1 MQVKDIVREDDGE
14 SQELVLTL
22 VASAEEVD
30 EAADKF
36 FADIAKR
43 DIPGFRKGKAPRE
56 VLEKQVGGH
65 ERAMGGVTEQLV
77 NDLALAAIDDAD
89 VIYIDE
95 PQFNVSETVEVGKP
109 FTFTVSG
116 KVAPI
121 MKLTSCDPVSI
132 EMPPE
137 EATDAEV
144 ADQLAELQDYYHHFE
159 DIDDPDHEAQMG
171 EYVQVELT
179 VDNHG
184 RLISGMNQTQRMIGL
199 GKGSMPPSFDEHLVG
214 AKVDDTLEFDFE
226 ARDDEGNPTLGDGDL
241 HANVVV
247 KGIRRYVV
255 PPVDDELALKVGCA
269 DVEDLRKQMRQAVN
283 MHKRETLP
291 KLMVDRA
298 VDALLERLDGKVP
311 SYYVDFIRQD
321 VGREFMQSLDK
332 QGMNLQQWMLQN
344 KVEGDK
350 MKEEVQAEAERRASI
365 DCAMEALFTELG
377 LEITDE
383 DIDKMFE
390 GAEGDEKGQ
399 KRSDW
404 EGANRMANIR
414 KMCRQRKVTAWLVD
428 TASVTVVD
436 DEGNVIEESAG
447 DTDDAPASPEDA
459 SENTAE

>member
-1 MQVKDIVREDDGE
+1 MQVKDIVREDDGD

-30 EAADKF
+30 AAADKF

-65 ERAMGGVTEQLV
+65 ANAMAGVTEQLV
-77 NDLALAAIDDAD
+77 NDLAMAAIDGAD

-95 PQFNVSETVEVGKP
+95 PKFNVDETVEQGKP
-109 FTFTVSG
+109 FSFTVSG

-121 MKLTSCDPVSI
+121 MKLTSYDPVAI

-137 EATDAEV
+137 EATEAEISE
-144 ADQLAELQDYYHHFE
+144 QLAELQDYYHHFE

-171 EYVQVELT
+171 EYVQVEVT
-179 VDNHG
+179 VSTNGH
-184 RLISGMNQTQRMIGL
+184 LVSGMNQTQRLVGL

-226 ARDDEGNPTLGDGDL
+226 AFDEEGNPTLGDGNL

-255 PPVDDELALKVGCA
+255 PPIDDELALKVGCT
-269 DVEDLRKQMRQAVN
+269 DVEDLRKQMRQAVD

-298 VDALLERLDGKVP
+298 VDAMLERLDGEVP
-311 SYYVDFIRQD
+311 AYYVDFIRED

-350 MKEEVQAEAERRASI
+350 MKEQVQTEAVRRASI
-365 DCAMEALFTELG
+365 DCAMEAMFTELG
-377 LEITDE
+377 MEITDA

-390 GAEGDEKGQ
+390 GADSGEKGQ

-404 EGANRMANIR
+404 EDANRMANIR
-414 KMCRQRKVTAWLVD
+414 KMCRQRKVTSWLVD
-428 TASVTVVD
+428 NAIVTVVD
-436 DEGNVIEESAG
+436 DEGNVIEE
-447 DTDDAPASPEDA
+447 ASDKA
-459 SENTAE
+459 AE

>member
-1 MQVKDIVREDDGE
+1 MQVKDIVREDDGD

-30 EAADKF
+30 AAADKF

-65 ERAMGGVTEQLV
+65 ANAMAGVTEQLV
-77 NDLALAAIDDAD
+77 NDLAMAAIDGAD

-95 PQFNVSETVEVGKP
+95 PKFNVGETVEPGKP
-109 FTFTVSG
+109 FSFTVSG
-116 KVAPI
+116 KVAPV
-121 MKLTSCDPVSI
+121 MKLTSYDPVAI

-137 EATDAEV
+137 EATEAEI
-144 ADQLAELQDYYHHFE
+144 AEQLAELQDYYHHFE

-171 EYVQVELT
+171 EYVQVEVT
-179 VDNHG
+179 VSTNGH
-184 RLISGMNQTQRMIGL
+184 LVSGMNQTQRLVGL

-226 ARDDEGNPTLGDGDL
+226 AFDEEGNPTLGDGNL

-255 PPVDDELALKVGCA
+255 PPIDDELAVKVGCT
-269 DVEDLRKQMRQAVN
+269 DVEDLRKQMRQAVD

-298 VDALLERLDGKVP
+298 VDAMLERLDGEVP
-311 SYYVDFIRQD
+311 AYYVDFIRED

-350 MKEEVQAEAERRASI
+350 MKEQVQTEAVRRASI
-365 DCAMEALFTELG
+365 DCAMEAMFTELG
-377 LEITDE
+377 MEITDA
-383 DIDKMFE
+383 DIDKIFE
-390 GAEGDEKGQ
+390 GADSGEKGQ

-404 EGANRMANIR
+404 EDANRMANIR
-414 KMCRQRKVTAWLVD
+414 KMCRQRKVTSWLVD
-428 TASVTVVD
+428 NAVVTVVD
-436 DEGNVIEESAG
+436 DEGNVIEEAS
-447 DTDDAPASPEDA
+447 DTA
-459 SENTAE
+459 AE

>member
-1 MQVKDIVREDDGE
+1 MQVKDIVREDDGD

-30 EAADKF
+30 AAADKF

-65 ERAMGGVTEQLV
+65 ANAMAGVTEQLV
-77 NDLALAAIDDAD
+77 NDLAMAAIDGAD

-95 PQFNVSETVEVGKP
+95 PKFNVDVTVEPGKP
-109 FTFTVSG
+109 FSFTVSG
-116 KVAPI
+116 KVAPV
-121 MKLTSCDPVSI
+121 MKLTSYDPVAI

-137 EATDAEV
+137 EATEAEI
-144 ADQLAELQDYYHHFE
+144 AEQLAELQDYYHHFE

-171 EYVQVELT
+171 EYVQVEVT
-179 VDNHG
+179 VSTNGH
-184 RLISGMNQTQRMIGL
+184 LVSGMNQTQRLIGL

-226 ARDDEGNPTLGDGDL
+226 AFDEEGNPTLGDGNL

-255 PPVDDELALKVGCA
+255 PPIDDELAVKVGCT
-269 DVEDLRKQMRQAVN
+269 DVEDLRKQMRQAVD

-298 VDALLERLDGKVP
+298 VDAMLERLDGEVP
-311 SYYVDFIRQD
+311 AYYVDFIRED

-350 MKEEVQAEAERRASI
+350 MKEQVQTEAVRRASI
-365 DCAMEALFTELG
+365 DCAMEAMFTELG
-377 LEITDE
+377 MEITDA

-390 GAEGDEKGQ
+390 GADSGEKGQ

-404 EGANRMANIR
+404 EDANRMANIR
-414 KMCRQRKVTAWLVD
+414 KMCRQRKVTSWLVD
-428 TASVTVVD
+428 NAVVTVVD
-436 DEGNVIEESAG
+436 DEGNVIEEAS
-447 DTDDAPASPEDA
+447 DTA
-459 SENTAE
+459 AE

>member
-1 MQVKDIVREDDGE
+1 MQVKDIVREDDGD

-30 EAADKF
+30 AAADKF

-65 ERAMGGVTEQLV
+65 ANAMAGVTEQLV
-77 NDLALAAIDDAD
+77 NDLAMAAIDGAD

-95 PQFNVSETVEVGKP
+95 PKFNVDKTVEPGKP
-109 FTFTVSG
+109 FSFTVSG
-116 KVAPI
+116 KVAPV
-121 MKLTSCDPVSI
+121 MKLTSYDPVAI

-137 EATDAEV
+137 EATEAEI
-144 ADQLAELQDYYHHFE
+144 AEQLAELQDYYHHFE

-171 EYVQVELT
+171 EYVQVEVT
-179 VDNHG
+179 VSTNGH
-184 RLISGMNQTQRMIGL
+184 LVSGMNQTQRLVGL

-226 ARDDEGNPTLGDGDL
+226 AFDEEGNPTLGDGNL

-255 PPVDDELALKVGCA
+255 PPIDDELAVKVGCT
-269 DVEDLRKQMRQAVN
+269 DVEDLRKQMRQAVD

-298 VDALLERLDGKVP
+298 VDAMLERLDGEVP
-311 SYYVDFIRQD
+311 AYYVDFIRED

-350 MKEEVQAEAERRASI
+350 MKEQVQTEAVRRASI
-365 DCAMEALFTELG
+365 DCAMEAMFTELG
-377 LEITDE
+377 MEITDA
-383 DIDKMFE
+383 DIDKIFE
-390 GAEGDEKGQ
+390 GADSGEKGQ

-404 EGANRMANIR
+404 EDANRMANIR
-414 KMCRQRKVTAWLVD
+414 KMCRQRKVTSWLVD
-428 TASVTVVD
+428 NAVVTVVD
-436 DEGNVIEESAG
+436 DEGNVIEEAS
-447 DTDDAPASPEDA
+447 DTA
-459 SENTAE
+459 AE

>member
-1 MQVKDIVREDDGE
+1 MQVKDIVREDDGD

-30 EAADKF
+30 AAADKF

-65 ERAMGGVTEQLV
+65 ANAMAGVTEQLV
-77 NDLALAAIDDAD
+77 NDLAMAAIDGAD

-95 PQFNVSETVEVGKP
+95 PKFNVDETVEPDKP
-109 FTFTVSG
+109 FSFTVSG
-116 KVAPI
+116 KVAPV
-121 MKLTSCDPVSI
+121 MKLTSYDPVAI

-137 EATDAEV
+137 EATEAEI
-144 ADQLAELQDYYHHFE
+144 AEQLAELQDYYHHFE

-171 EYVQVELT
+171 EYVQVEVT
-179 VDNHG
+179 VSTNGH
-184 RLISGMNQTQRMIGL
+184 LVSGMNQTQRLVGL

-226 ARDDEGNPTLGDGDL
+226 AFDEEGNPTLGDGNL

-255 PPVDDELALKVGCA
+255 PPIDDELAVKVGCT
-269 DVEDLRKQMRQAVN
+269 DVEDLRKQMRQAVD

-298 VDALLERLDGKVP
+298 VDAMLERLDGEVP
-311 SYYVDFIRQD
+311 AYYVDFIRED

-350 MKEEVQAEAERRASI
+350 MKEQVQTEAVRRASI
-365 DCAMEALFTELG
+365 DCAMEAMFTELG
-377 LEITDE
+377 MEITDA
-383 DIDKMFE
+383 DIDKIFE
-390 GAEGDEKGQ
+390 GADSGEKGQ

-404 EGANRMANIR
+404 EDANRMANIR
-414 KMCRQRKVTAWLVD
+414 KMCRQRKVTSWLVD
-428 TASVTVVD
+428 NAVVTVVD
-436 DEGNVIEESAG
+436 DEGNVIEEAS
-447 DTDDAPASPEDA
+447 DTA
-459 SENTAE
+459 AE

>member
-1 MQVKDIVREDDGE
+1 MQVKDIVREDDGD

-30 EAADKF
+30 AAADKF
-36 FADIAKR
+36 FAEIAKR

-65 ERAMGGVTEQLV
+65 DNAMAGVTEQLV
-77 NDLALAAIDDAD
+77 NDLAMSAIDGAD

-95 PQFNVSETVEVGKP
+95 PNFNVDETVELGKP
-109 FTFTVSG
+109 FSFTVSG
-116 KVAPI
+116 KVAPV
-121 MKLTSCDPVSI
+121 MKLSSYDPVSI

-137 EATDAEV
+137 EATDAEIEE
-144 ADQLAELQDYYHHFE
+144 QLAELQDYYHHFE
-159 DIDDPDHEAQMG
+159 DIEDPDHEAQMG
-171 EYVQVELT
+171 EYVQVEVT
-179 VDNHG
+179 VSTNGH
-184 RLISGMNQTQRMIGL
+184 LVSGMNQTQRLVGL

-226 ARDDEGNPTLGDGDL
+226 AFDEEGNPTLGDGNL

-255 PPVDDELALKVGCA
+255 PPVDDELALKVGCT
-269 DVEDLRKQMRQAVN
+269 DVADLRKQMRQAVN

-298 VDALLERLDGKVP
+298 VDAMLERLEGEVP
-311 SYYVDFIRQD
+311 AYYVGFIRED

-350 MKEEVQAEAERRASI
+350 MKEQVQTEAVRRASI
-365 DCAMEALFTELG
+365 DCAMEAMFTELG
-377 LEITDE
+377 LEVTDA
-383 DIDKMFE
+383 DIDKIFE
-390 GAEGDEKGQ
+390 GTDSGEKGQ

-404 EGANRMANIR
+404 EDANRMANIR
-414 KMCRQRKVTAWLVD
+414 KMCRQRKVTSWLVD
-428 TASVTVVD
+428 NAIVTVVD
-436 DEGNVIEESAG
+436 DEGNVIEEAS
-447 DTDDAPASPEDA
+447 DTA
-459 SENTAE
+459 AE

>member
-1 MQVKDIVREDDGE
+1 MQVKDSVREDDGE

-22 VASAEEVD
+22 IASAEEVD
-30 EAADKF
+30 AAADKF

-65 ERAMGGVTEQLV
+65 ENAMGGVTEELV
-77 NDLALAAIDDAD
+77 NDLAFAAIDAAG

-95 PQFNVSETVEVGKP
+95 PQFNVDESVVLGKP

-116 KVAPI
+116 KVAPV
-121 MKLTSCDPVSI
+121 MKLTSYDPVAI

-137 EATDAEV
+137 EATDAEIEE
-144 ADQLAELQDYYHHFE
+144 QLAELQDYYHSFE
-159 DIDDPDHEAQMG
+159 DIDDPDYVIAMG
-171 EYVQVELT
+171 DYVQVELT
-179 VDNHG
+179 VSNHG
-184 RLISGMNQTQRMIGL
+184 RLVSGMNQTKRMIGL
-199 GKGSMPPSFDEHLVG
+199 GTGSMPPSFEEHLVG
-214 AKVDDTLEFDFE
+214 AKQGDTLEFDFE
-226 ARDDEGNPTLGDGDL
+226 ARDEEGNPTIGDGEL

-247 KGIRRYVV
+247 NGVRRYVV
-255 PPVDDELALKVGCA
+255 PPIDDALALKAGCA
-269 DVEDLRKQMRQAVN
+269 DEEDLRKQMRQTVN
-283 MHKRETLP
+283 MHKRQTLP

-298 VDALLERLDGKVP
+298 VDELIKRLDGEVP

-350 MKEEVQAEAERRASI
+350 MKEQVQTEAVRRASI
-365 DCAMEALFTELG
+365 DCAMEALYNELG
-377 LEITDE
+377 LEVTDE

-390 GAEGDEKGQ
+390 GADEGEAGQ
-399 KRSDW
+399 KREDW
-404 EGANRMANIR
+404 EKANRMANIR

-428 TASVTVVD
+428 TAIVTV
-436 DEGNVIEESAG
+436 EGEDAPGAEESA
-447 DTDDAPASPEDA
+447 E
-459 SENTAE
+459 

>member
-1 MQVKDIVREDDGE
+1 MQVKDIVREDDGD

-30 EAADKF
+30 AAADKF

-65 ERAMGGVTEQLV
+65 ANAMAGVTEQLV
-77 NDLALAAIDDAD
+77 NDLAMAAIDGAD

-95 PQFNVSETVEVGKP
+95 PKFNVDETVEPGKP
-109 FTFTVSG
+109 FSFTVSG
-116 KVAPI
+116 KVAPV
-121 MKLTSCDPVSI
+121 MKLTSYDPVAI

-137 EATDAEV
+137 EATEAEI
-144 ADQLAELQDYYHHFE
+144 AEQLAELQDYYHHFE

-171 EYVQVELT
+171 EYVQVEVT
-179 VDNHG
+179 VSTNGH
-184 RLISGMNQTQRMIGL
+184 LVSGMNQTQRLIGL

-226 ARDDEGNPTLGDGDL
+226 AFDEEGNPTLGDGNL

-255 PPVDDELALKVGCA
+255 PPIDDELAVKVGCT
-269 DVEDLRKQMRQAVN
+269 DVEDLRKQMCQAVD

-298 VDALLERLDGKVP
+298 VDAMLERLDGEVP
-311 SYYVDFIRQD
+311 AYYVDFIRED

-350 MKEEVQAEAERRASI
+350 MKEQVQTEAVRRASI
-365 DCAMEALFTELG
+365 DCAMEAMFTELG
-377 LEITDE
+377 MEITDA

-390 GAEGDEKGQ
+390 GADSGEKGQ

-404 EGANRMANIR
+404 EDANRMANIR
-414 KMCRQRKVTAWLVD
+414 KMCRQRKVTSWLVD
-428 TASVTVVD
+428 NAVVTVVD
-436 DEGNVIEESAG
+436 DEGNVIEEAS
-447 DTDDAPASPEDA
+447 DTA
-459 SENTAE
+459 AE

>member
-1 MQVKDIVREDDGE
+1 MQVKDIVREDDGD

-30 EAADKF
+30 AAADKF
-36 FADIAKR
+36 FAEIAKR

-65 ERAMGGVTEQLV
+65 DNAMAGVTEQLV
-77 NDLALAAIDDAD
+77 NDLAMSAIDGAD
-89 VIYIDE
+89 VIFINE
-95 PQFNVSETVEVGKP
+95 PNFNVDETVVLGKP
-109 FTFTVSG
+109 FSFTVSG
-116 KVAPI
+116 KVAPV
-121 MKLTSCDPVSI
+121 MKLSSYDPVSI

-137 EATDAEV
+137 EATEAEIEE
-144 ADQLAELQDYYHHFE
+144 QLAELQDYYHHFE
-159 DIDDPDHEAQMG
+159 DIDDPDHEARMG
-171 EYVQVELT
+171 EYVQVEVT
-179 VDNHG
+179 VSTNGH
-184 RLISGMNQTQRMIGL
+184 LVSGMNQTQRLVGL

-226 ARDDEGNPTLGDGDL
+226 AFDEEGNPTLGDGNL

-255 PPVDDELALKVGCA
+255 PPVDDELALKVGCT
-269 DVEDLRKQMRQAVN
+269 DVSDLRKQMRQAVN

-298 VDALLERLDGKVP
+298 VDAMLERLEGEVP
-311 SYYVDFIRQD
+311 AYYVDFIRED

-350 MKEEVQAEAERRASI
+350 MKEQVQTEAVRRASI
-365 DCAMEALFTELG
+365 DCAMEAMFTELG
-377 LEITDE
+377 LEITDA

-390 GAEGDEKGQ
+390 GADSGEKGQ

-404 EGANRMANIR
+404 EDANRMANIR
-414 KMCRQRKVTAWLVD
+414 KMCRQRKVTSWLVD
-428 TASVTVVD
+428 NAIVTVVD
-436 DEGNVIEESAG
+436 DEGNVIEEASGSA
-447 DTDDAPASPEDA
+447 
-459 SENTAE
+459 AE

>member
-1 MQVKDIVREDDGE
+1 MQVKYIVREDDGD

-30 EAADKF
+30 AAADKF

-65 ERAMGGVTEQLV
+65 ANAMAGVTEQLV
-77 NDLALAAIDDAD
+77 NDLAMSAIDGAD

-95 PQFNVSETVEVGKP
+95 PNFNVDETVELGKP
-109 FTFTVSG
+109 FSFTVSG
-116 KVAPI
+116 KVAPV
-121 MKLTSCDPVSI
+121 MKLTSYDPVAI

-137 EATDAEV
+137 EATEAEI
-144 ADQLAELQDYYHHFE
+144 AEQLAELQDYYHHFE

-171 EYVQVELT
+171 EYVQVEVT
-179 VDNHG
+179 VSTNGH
-184 RLISGMNQTQRMIGL
+184 LVSGMNQTQRLVGL

-226 ARDDEGNPTLGDGDL
+226 AFDEEGNPTLGDGNL

-255 PPVDDELALKVGCA
+255 PPIDDELAVKVGCT
-269 DVEDLRKQMRQAVN
+269 DVEDLRKQMRQAVD

-298 VDALLERLDGKVP
+298 VDAMLERLDGEVP
-311 SYYVDFIRQD
+311 AYYVDFIRED

-350 MKEEVQAEAERRASI
+350 MKEQVQTEAVRRASI
-365 DCAMEALFTELG
+365 DCAMEAMFTELG
-377 LEITDE
+377 MEITDA

-390 GAEGDEKGQ
+390 GADSGEKGQ
-399 KRSDW
+399 KRADW
-404 EGANRMANIR
+404 EDANRMANIR
-414 KMCRQRKVTAWLVD
+414 KMCRQRKVTSWLVD
-428 TASVTVVD
+428 NAVVTVVD
-436 DEGNVIEESAG
+436 DEGNVIEEAS
-447 DTDDAPASPEDA
+447 DTV
-459 SENTAE
+459 AE

>member
-1 MQVKDIVREDDGE
+1 MQVKDIVREDDGD

-30 EAADKF
+30 AAADKF
-36 FADIAKR
+36 FAEIAKR

-65 ERAMGGVTEQLV
+65 DNAMAGVTEQLV
-77 NDLALAAIDDAD
+77 NDLAMSAIDGAD

-95 PQFNVSETVEVGKP
+95 PNFNVDETVVLGKP
-109 FTFTVSG
+109 FSFTVSG
-116 KVAPI
+116 KVAPV
-121 MKLTSCDPVSI
+121 MKLSSYDPVSI

-137 EATDAEV
+137 EATEAEIEE
-144 ADQLAELQDYYHHFE
+144 QLAELQDYYHHFE

-171 EYVQVELT
+171 EYVQVEVT
-179 VDNHG
+179 VSTNGH
-184 RLISGMNQTQRMIGL
+184 LVSGMNQTQRLVGL

-226 ARDDEGNPTLGDGDL
+226 AFDEEGNPTLGDGNL

-255 PPVDDELALKVGCA
+255 PPVDDELALKVGCT
-269 DVEDLRKQMRQAVN
+269 DVADLRKQMRQAVN

-298 VDALLERLDGKVP
+298 VDAMLERLEGEVP
-311 SYYVDFIRQD
+311 AYYVDFIRED

-350 MKEEVQAEAERRASI
+350 MKEQVQTEAVRRASI
-365 DCAMEALFTELG
+365 DCAMEAMFTELG
-377 LEITDE
+377 LEVTDA
-383 DIDKMFE
+383 DIDKIFE
-390 GAEGDEKGQ
+390 GADSGEKGQ

-404 EGANRMANIR
+404 EDANRMANIR
-414 KMCRQRKVTAWLVD
+414 KMCRQRKVTSWLVD
-428 TASVTVVD
+428 NAIVTVVD
-436 DEGNVIEESAG
+436 DEGNVIEEAS
-447 DTDDAPASPEDA
+447 DTA
-459 SENTAE
+459 AE